1 MKNEIKSF
9 FAALMYFTRIPCPR
23 AWTGN
28 IKYLNRATR
37 YLPLIG
43 WIVGGFAAAVFYLLE
58 YILPKSV
65 SLLFSM
71 LSAIALTG
79 AFHEDGLA
87 DVCDAFGGG
96 WKKQQILDIM
106 KDSRIGVYGTLGLVF
121 IILAEFFI
129 VFSMPHK
136 IIPLVIFS
144 GHAISRFSPV
154 LFSYTHQY
162 VRDNDDSKAKPVAKK
177 VSASSLLIAF
187 IIAVLPLGLY
197 RSWWVILVFIPML
210 IVHVFLTRYFMK
222 RIGGYTGDCLGASVK
237 ISEIVYLLS
246 ILVLWKFI

>member
-1 MKNEIKSF
+1 
-9 FAALMYFTRIPCPR
+9 MYLTRIPCPR

-28 IKYLNRATR
+28 IDYLNRATR

-106 KDSRIGVYGTLGLVF
+106 KDSRIGVFGTLGLIF
-121 IILAEFFI
+121 TILAEFFI
-129 VFSMPHK
+129 VFSMPDE

-144 GHAISRFSPV
+144 GHALSRFSPV
-154 LFSYTHQY
+154 LFSYTHKY

-177 VSASSLLIAF
+177 VSVSSLFIAL
-187 IIAVLPLGLY
+187 IIAVLPLALY

-222 RIGGYTGDCLGASVK
+222 RIGGYTGDCLGTVQQITEVAFY
-237 ISEIVYLLS
+237 IT
-246 ILVLWKFI
+246 LVALF